1 MNERPHA
8 EKYTFFFASL
18 ISYHFRSQL
27 WIKIKPM
34 LSCLVC
40 RQTRTARGRGQTRPN
55 KYLIISHRICT
66 PRAKQ
71 LEYHPPRKMKPFA
84 IGSGYPLVVTD
95 THKWIGYNSEDPQ
108 LSCEKT
114 LEAGEAE
121 GEAAQYRIT
130 KLQETGIIGGQHA
143 RQAVGVI
150 LR

>member
-1 MNERPHA
+1 MKGPMPRNIL
-8 EKYTFFFASL
+8 FFASL

-40 RQTRTARGRGQTRPN
+40 RQTRTARGRGQTRPS

-71 LEYHPPRKMKPFA
+71 LEYHPPRKMKPLA

-121 GEAAQYRIT
+121 GGRGRTISDNEIAGNGNYRRPART
-130 KLQETGIIGGQHA
+130 TSSGGHA
-143 RQAVGVI
+143 
-150 LR
+150 